1 MIALV
6 VCMKLGLQSETTGR
20 RMSLNKMSIILPLT
34 ALRYTSAISHHYM
47 IRSGYMTVDV
57 CETCD
62 LH

>member
-1 MIALV
+1 
-6 VCMKLGLQSETTGR
+6 
-20 RMSLNKMSIILPLT
+20 MSLNKMSIILPLT